1 MTREYRGAK
10 TEAEAESER
19 GRGSAEA
26 SGAEAEVEKVKE
38 QTCNLSGRLVH
49 SKRVD
54 KLKRNRNQTE
64 SLILA
69 QDERW
74 RRA

>member
-1 MTREYRGAK
+1 MTREYRGAE
-10 TEAEAESER
+10 TEAER
-19 GRGSAEA
+19 GAQRQS
-26 SGAEAEVEKVKE
+26 EAEVEKVKE

>member
-1 MTREYRGAK
+1 MTREYRGAE
-10 TEAEAESER
+10 TEAKR
-19 GRGSAEA
+19 GAQRQS
-26 SGAEAEVEKVKE
+26 EAEVEKVKRTDVQLE
-38 QTCNLSGRLVH
+38 RATGSFL
-49 SKRVD
+49 KEWM